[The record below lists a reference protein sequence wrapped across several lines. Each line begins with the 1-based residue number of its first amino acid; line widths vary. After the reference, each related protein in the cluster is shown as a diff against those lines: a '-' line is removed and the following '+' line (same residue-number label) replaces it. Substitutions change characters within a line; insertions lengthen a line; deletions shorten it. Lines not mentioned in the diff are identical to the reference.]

1 MGKSKA
7 SSCSRYAFFILEA
20 MAMSAHVVQS
30 YPVAHAACKHAM
42 AGDGKRGKSVSDS
55 RKHMVRSMS
64 VHQEHVHSA
73 SKSIVNCNA

>member
-7 SSCSRYAFFILEA
+7 SSCTRYAFFILEE

-30 YPVAHAACKHAM
+30 YPVAHAACTHAM
-42 AGDGKRGKSVSDS
+42 AGGGKRGKFVSDS

-73 SKSIVNCNA
+73 SKSIVNCTA